1 MRLAD
6 VAKAAG
12 LSRSTL
18 LYEETAQKVD
28 QDASYTCSVQA
39 APTIS
44 RELYEVQCRHPSE
57 NPSHSPLNEVGL
69 SVSVTQGP
77 ELGSRNQHIPRAFL
91 CSGYSYQS
99 RQ

>member
-28 QDASYTCSVQA
+28 LDASYTCSVQA

-44 RELYEVQCRHPSE
+44 RELYEVQ
-57 NPSHSPLNEVGL
+57 
-69 SVSVTQGP
+69 
-77 ELGSRNQHIPRAFL
+77 
-91 CSGYSYQS
+91 
-99 RQ
+99 